1 MYKAYT
7 IQKGDNLTTLAK
19 KFNTTI
25 EELASVNQLDDPDR
39 IFAGKQLLVPD
50 VKLQRQQM
58 RRPSGTSITN
68 EKLRQMMPID
78 PRQDAI
84 QSVAPELMALGGPGG
99 GMLAGGIL
107 AKVAAAMPQA
117 MKAGRVASVPKG
129 WNNVL
134 PIGNNAS
141 FNTGMAKAMIPAP
154 AMMRRNP
161 GRVMSEMGAEAIKRD
176 PKFFI
181 GKGAS
186 PEVNALEELLE
197 RIRFGDI

>member
-7 IQKGDNLTTLAK
+7 IQKGDNLTKLAK

-25 EELASVNQLDDPDR
+25 EELASMNQLNDPNR

-50 VKLQRQQM
+50 VKLQRQQI
-58 RRPSGTSITN
+58 RRSPAQ
-68 EKLRQMMPID
+68 RRPID

-107 AKVAAAMPQA
+107 AKVAAAMPKA

-141 FNTGMAKAMIPAP
+141 FNTGMAKAMIPTSAI
-154 AMMRRNP
+154 MRRNP
-161 GRVMSEMGAEAIKRD
+161 SRVMSEMGAEAIKRD

-186 PEVNALEELLE
+186 PEANALEELLE
-197 RIRFGDI
+197 RIRFGEI